1 MRILIT
7 GASGFIGSHLLRKCL
22 ADGHYVVA
30 HRRATDWSPKTA
42 PEANHHWLCLDILEI
57 KPHHLEGVDGIF
69 HLAATGVSPRTASWT
84 ELEKVNIQ
92 GTLHVC
98 SLAKQIGAKIVI
110 SGTFAEYGMSGPR
123 YERIPANAPLE
134 PTYPYAASKAAAYQL
149 ATGYARSENLELAYL
164 RIFNAFGEGQHESN
178 LWPSLKKAANAG
190 ESFPMTRGEQIRD
203 FIHIDIVTR
212 CFLKVLV
219 EYSIVKGEPLTQ
231 NLGTGTPITVAEFC
245 RYWWRQFN
253 AKEDL
258 KIGALEY
265 RNNEVMRFAPEV
277 DQHLLTK

>member
-1 MRILIT
+1 M
-7 GASGFIGSHLLRKCL
+7 
-22 ADGHYVVA
+22 A
-30 HRRATDWSPKTA
+30 HRRATNWSPKTA
-42 PEANHHWLCLDILEI
+42 PEANHHWLCLDLLEI

-92 GTLHVC
+92 GTLHAC

-178 LWPSLKKAANAG
+178 LWPSLKKAAHAG
-190 ESFPMTRGEQIRD
+190 VDFQMTPGQQVRD
-203 FIHIDIVTR
+203 FIHIDKVAES
-212 CFLKVLV
+212 FLKVLTK
-219 EYSIVKGEPLTQ
+219 YSITNGVPLIR
-231 NLGTGTPITVAEFC
+231 NTGSGKPMTVAEFSS
-245 RYWWRQFN
+245 YWWKEFN
-253 AKEDL
+253 ASGDL
-258 KIGALEY
+258 GIGDLEY
-265 RNNEVMRFAPEV
+265 RKNEVMRFVPEV
-277 DQHLLTK
+277 DEELA